1 MSNNIVDCEVF
12 QQVAPAPNLLQNAGA
27 FISQGGTTTTAGT
40 ITLLTQEA
48 DLTGI
53 LKSDLTITSIVWA
66 SSVVTVVTAA
76 AHGIPAGDTLQGVI
90 SGSTPSGYDGT
101 FPCTYVS
108 STSFTYP
115 LASNPGTETTPGFF
129 SLAAVGELTAMGDT
143 FFGQGNVQSVYV
155 LELGPGTPA
164 AGVTAL
170 SAYIL
175 NPTIRFYAYLVPM
188 EWDTEPTAVTLA
200 KQYDSD
206 TAQLYFYVTTT
217 LATYSAWSA
226 QPIKSVAWYMQS
238 PSAASSEFS
247 TAAEFYVAL
256 ATSPSSTQLVA
267 PMANR
272 FVAAV
277 TPYLTLTGPQI
288 ATATAAGGNWIGTG
302 AQGGISNTLIVN
314 GQYGDLNPWNY
325 WYAADWTQIQAALAL
340 ANEVINGAQTGPNPL
355 YFDQPGINRLQKRA
369 QAVIANGISFGML
382 NAGAT
387 VTAVPFSTYVAQNP
401 SDYAI
406 GRYAGLAVTITPKRG
421 FTKLV
426 FTIVVTNIPTA

>member
-1 MSNNIVDCEVF
+1 MSNAIVDCEVF
-12 QQVAPAPNLLQNAGA
+12 QQVAPAPNLLQNTGA
-27 FISQGGTTTTAGT
+27 FISQGATNTTAGS
-40 ITLLTQEA
+40 ITLLTQES
-48 DLTGI
+48 DLTAI
-53 LKSDLTITSIVWA
+53 LKSELTITSIVWA

-76 AHGIPAGDTLQGVI
+76 AHGIPAGTTLQGTI

-101 FPCTYVS
+101 FACTYVS

-115 LASNPGTETTPGFF
+115 LVSNPGTETTPGFF
-129 SLAAVGELTAMGDT
+129 SLAAVGELESMGNT

-170 SAYIL
+170 AAYIL
-175 NPTIRFYAYLVPM
+175 NPTTRFYAYLAPL
-188 EWDTEPTAVTLA
+188 EWDTEATAVTLA

-206 TAQLYFYVTTT
+206 TAQLYFFITTT
-217 LATYSAWSA
+217 LATYSAWDT
-226 QPIKSVAWYMQS
+226 QPIKSVFFAFQS
-238 PSAASSEFS
+238 PTAPAGEFS
-247 TAAEFYVAL
+247 LAADFYTVL
-256 ATSPSSTQLVA
+256 STTPTQTQLVA
-267 PMANR
+267 PLDNR
-272 FVAAV
+272 FVSAV

-288 ATATAAGGNWIGTG
+288 TEATAAGANWIGDG
-302 AQGGISNTLIVN
+302 SQGGISNTLIVN

-387 VTAVPFSTYVAQNP
+387 VTAVPFSTYIVQNP

-421 FTKLV
+421 FKKLV